1 MQGSLEVIDSSG
13 ESTGVVGMNLTSDA
27 VPAVLDA
34 LYGIN
39 GVQETEPTPADTGRI
54 PDGQW
59 TGKTAN
65 NQAVTIRLWREIPFE
80 ETYAAMIGPQ
90 LAEE

>member
-1 MQGSLEVIDSSG
+1 MKGSLEVIDSSG

-34 LYGIN
+34 LYGITD
-39 GVQETEPTPADTGRI
+39 VEEAEPTAADSGRV

-59 TGKTAN
+59 TARDAN
-65 NQAVTIRLWREIPFE
+65 NQDVTVRLWREIPFE